1 MLKGN
6 IKEIFKIR
14 DAFSKLFLDKV
25 SEIHNVINKL
35 LQKSKPKLSMTTE
48 DLFRKQII
56 IPMETNNVE
65 RVIM

>member
-14 DAFSKLFLDKV
+14 DAFPKLSLNKFL
-25 SEIHNVINKL
+25 EIHNVINEL
-35 LQKSKPKLSMTTE
+35 LQKSKPKLSITTE

-65 RVIM
+65 